1 MDLSKAFPRSPKQE
15 MAGLVHLPRIID
27 KGRAYK
33 ENKLA
38 DYIFPCPLDKIILNF
53 LKVDTE
59 VFANMTR
66 DKKDAEINDW
76 AKEQTK
82 SKSQSDF
89 DFINKQILERR
100 PDSEDRLDYF
110 NDLRNKIDPSR
121 TDIDTWVDLIDLEEG
136 RLPPKIIVKQIYLAP
151 A

>member
-121 TDIDTWVDLIDLEEG
+121 TDIDTWVDLIDLEEC
-136 RLPPKIIVKQIYLAP
+136 RLPPKKS
-151 A
+151 

>member
-121 TDIDTWVDLIDLEEG
+121 TDIDTWADLIDLEEG
-136 RLPPKIIVKQIYLAP
+136 RLPTKKS
-151 A
+151 

>member
-121 TDIDTWVDLIDLEEG
+121 TDVETWADLIDLEEG
-136 RLPPKIIVKQIYLAP
+136 RLPPTNS
-151 A
+151 

>member
-82 SKSQSDF
+82 SKSQSDL

-121 TDIDTWVDLIDLEEG
+121 TDVDTWVDLIDLEEG
-136 RLPPKIIVKQIYLAP
+136 RLPPKNS
-151 A
+151 

>member
-1 MDLSKAFPRSPKQE
+1 MDLSRAFPRSPKQE

-136 RLPPKIIVKQIYLAP
+136 RLPPKNNS
-151 A
+151 

>member
-121 TDIDTWVDLIDLEEG
+121 TDIDTWADLIDLEEG
-136 RLPPKIIVKQIYLAP
+136 RLPPKNS
-151 A
+151 

>member
-1 MDLSKAFPRSPKQE
+1 MDLSRAFPRSPKQE
-15 MAGLVHLPRIID
+15 MAGLVHLPRMID

-53 LKVDTE
+53 LRVDTE

-66 DKKDAEINDW
+66 DKKDDEINDW
-76 AKEQTK
+76 AKEQTV
-82 SKSQSDF
+82 SKSQSDL

-121 TDIDTWVDLIDLEEG
+121 TDVDTWADLIDLEEG
-136 RLPPKIIVKQIYLAP
+136 RLPPKNS
-151 A
+151 

>member
-136 RLPPKIIVKQIYLAP
+136 RLPPKKS
-151 A
+151 

>member
-1 MDLSKAFPRSPKQE
+1 MDLSRAFPRSPKQK
-15 MAGLVHLPRIID
+15 MAGLVHLPRMID

-38 DYIFPCPLDKIILNF
+38 EYIFPCPLDKIILNF
-53 LKVDTE
+53 LRVDTE

-66 DKKDAEINDW
+66 DKKDDEINDW
-76 AKEQTK
+76 VKEQTE
-82 SKSQSDF
+82 SKSQSDL
-89 DFINKQILERR
+89 DFINRQILERR

-121 TDIDTWVDLIDLEEG
+121 TDVDTWADLIDLEEG
-136 RLPPKIIVKQIYLAP
+136 RMPPKNS
-151 A
+151 

>member
-1 MDLSKAFPRSPKQE
+1 MDLSRAFPRSPKQE
-15 MAGLVHLPRIID
+15 MAGLVHLPRMID
-27 KGRAYK
+27 KCRAYK

-66 DKKDAEINDW
+66 DKKDSEINDW

-82 SKSQSDF
+82 LKSQRDL

-121 TDIDTWVDLIDLEEG
+121 TDVETWADLIDLEEG
-136 RLPPKIIVKQIYLAP
+136 RLPPKNS
-151 A
+151 

>member
-82 SKSQSDF
+82 SKSQSDL

-121 TDIDTWVDLIDLEEG
+121 TDVETWADLIDLEEG
-136 RLPPKIIVKQIYLAP
+136 RLPPKKS
-151 A
+151 

>member
-89 DFINKQILERR
+89 DFINKQILDRR

-121 TDIDTWVDLIDLEEG
+121 TDIDTWADLIDLEEG
-136 RLPPKIIVKQIYLAP
+136 RLPPKNS
-151 A
+151 

>member
-1 MDLSKAFPRSPKQE
+1 MDLSRAFPRSPKKE
-15 MAGLVHLPRIID
+15 MAGLVHLPRMID

-33 ENKLA
+33 ENNLA

-53 LKVDTE
+53 LRVDTE

-66 DKKDAEINDW
+66 DKKDEEINDW

-82 SKSQSDF
+82 SKSQSDL

-100 PDSEDRLDYF
+100 PDSEDRLNYF

-121 TDIDTWVDLIDLEEG
+121 TDVDTWADLIDLEEG
-136 RLPPKIIVKQIYLAP
+136 RLPPKNL
-151 A
+151 

>member
-82 SKSQSDF
+82 SKSQSDL
-89 DFINKQILERR
+89 DFINNQILERR

-121 TDIDTWVDLIDLEEG
+121 TDIDTWADLIDLEEG
-136 RLPPKIIVKQIYLAP
+136 RLPPKES
-151 A
+151 

>member
-1 MDLSKAFPRSPKQE
+1 MDLSRTFPRSPKQE
-15 MAGLVHLPRIID
+15 MAGLVHLPRMID

-33 ENKLA
+33 ENKLSA
-38 DYIFPCPLDKIILNF
+38 YIFPCPLDKIILNF
-53 LKVDTE
+53 LRVDTE

-66 DKKDAEINDW
+66 DKKDDEINDW

-82 SKSQSDF
+82 SKSQSDL

-121 TDIDTWVDLIDLEEG
+121 TDVDTWADLIDLEEG
-136 RLPPKIIVKQIYLAP
+136 RLPPKNS
-151 A
+151 

>member
-1 MDLSKAFPRSPKQE
+1 MDLSRAFPRSPKQE

-82 SKSQSDF
+82 LKSQSDL

-121 TDIDTWVDLIDLEEG
+121 TDIDTWADLIDLEEG
-136 RLPPKIIVKQIYLAP
+136 RLPPKNS
-151 A
+151 

>member
-136 RLPPKIIVKQIYLAP
+136 RLPPKRS
-151 A
+151 

>member
-1 MDLSKAFPRSPKQE
+1 MDLSRAFPRSPKQE
-15 MAGLVHLPRIID
+15 MAGLVHLPRMID

-33 ENKLA
+33 ENNLA

-53 LKVDTE
+53 LRVDTE

-66 DKKDAEINDW
+66 DKKDDEINDW

-82 SKSQSDF
+82 SKSQSDL
-89 DFINKQILERR
+89 DFINNQILERR
-100 PDSEDRLDYF
+100 PDSEDRLEYF

-121 TDIDTWVDLIDLEEG
+121 TDVDTWADLIDLEEG
-136 RLPPKIIVKQIYLAP
+136 RLPPMNS
-151 A
+151 

>member
-1 MDLSKAFPRSPKQE
+1 MDLSRAFPRSPKQE
-15 MAGLVHLPRIID
+15 MAGLVHLPRMID

-38 DYIFPCPLDKIILNF
+38 EYIFPCPLDKIILNF
-53 LKVDTE
+53 LRVDTE

-66 DKKDAEINDW
+66 DKKDDEINDW

-82 SKSQSDF
+82 SKSQSDL
-89 DFINKQILERR
+89 DFINNQILERR
-100 PDSEDRLDYF
+100 PDSEDRLEYF

-121 TDIDTWVDLIDLEEG
+121 TDVDTWADLIDLEEG
-136 RLPPKIIVKQIYLAP
+136 RLPPMNS
-151 A
+151 